1 MVRASRTD
9 PKLWRERAE
18 EIRAQAERMQ
28 DQLARDVM
36 LHLAGD
42 YERLAEEAEERIRSH
57 C

>member
-1 MVRASRTD
+1 
-9 PKLWRERAE
+9 
-18 EIRAQAERMQ
+18 MQ